1 MTETAQARLR
11 EIILHERRVELAF
24 ENKRW
29 HDLVRSGKAVEVMNA
44 YGNRLKQQ
52 YSYLV
57 EAAYRVDGHHLLYP
71 LPFDEVEMNDLLEQN
86 PGY

>member
-1 MTETAQARLR
+1 MALKTNAGT
-11 EIILHERRVELAF
+11 
-24 ENKRW
+24 N
-29 HDLVRSGKAVEVMNA
+29 LVRSGKAVEVMNA